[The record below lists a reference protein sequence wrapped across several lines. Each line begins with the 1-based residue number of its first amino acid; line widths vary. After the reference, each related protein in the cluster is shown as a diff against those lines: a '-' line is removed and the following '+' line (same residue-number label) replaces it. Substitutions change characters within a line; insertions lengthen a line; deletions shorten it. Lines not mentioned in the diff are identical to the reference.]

1 MGKINLSATIG
12 ENIKRAIK
20 ESNLSQEKVS
30 NKINISRQTLNN
42 YINGVTLIDFEK
54 LLGIANLTG
63 RGIDFFYKTNQL
75 FGNYKFRSDISID
88 SKLKVR
94 FEESIRK
101 YDEIE
106 KINKIYPHYLD
117 IGVYLDK
124 FDRKY
129 IAAMAEKVRCLFKI
143 DPDSPIANPIYEL
156 ENNDIKIIQF
166 KAGNRDI
173 SGFSAYNHKSR
184 CCIFLNSEC
193 TIERKFFTAVH
204 ELAHLIFHKNDY
216 EGYIKIEKE
225 NIKEDIANE
234 FAGSFLVPGK
244 ALREFRKEK
253 FIEKV
258 GFEDVMSLKKYFN
271 VSAKCIIKRL
281 LNEKIIN
288 EKEYEDLDS
297 KIDSKVS
304 SFDEYEPIENY
315 RNIENYRFINL
326 IKKAFFEEK
335 ITVSKVAELLEIPVG
350 EANKKVLEWTDN
362 LMVTPAR

>member
-1 MGKINLSATIG
+1 MGKLNLSETIG

-30 NKINISRQTLNN
+30 KKINISRQTLNN
-42 YINGVTLIDFEK
+42 YINGITLIDFEK
-54 LLGIANLTG
+54 LLGIADLTG
-63 RGIDFFYKTNQL
+63 RGIDFFYKTNQF
-75 FGNYKFRSDISID
+75 FGNYKFRSDVSID
-88 SKLKVR
+88 RKLRIK

-117 IGVYLDK
+117 IAVYLDR

-129 IAAMAEKVRCLFKI
+129 IASMAEKVRCLFEI
-143 DPDSPIANPIYEL
+143 DLNSPIANPIYEL
-156 ENNDIKIIQF
+156 EKNDIKIIQF

-173 SGFSAYNHKSR
+173 SGFSAYNQKSGY
-184 CCIFLNSEC
+184 CIFLNSEC
-193 TIERKFFTAVH
+193 TIERRFFTAVH

-216 EGYIKIEKE
+216 EGDIKIEEE

-234 FAGSFLVPGK
+234 FAGSFLVPAK
-244 ALREFRKEK
+244 LLKEFCEEK

-288 EKEYEDLDS
+288 DKEYEDLDK
-297 KIDSKVS
+297 KIDSKIS
-304 SFDEYEPIENY
+304 PYDEYEPIGND
-315 RNIENYRFINL
+315 RNIENYRFVNL

-335 ITVSKVAELLEIPVG
+335 ITVSKVSELLVIPVE
-350 EANKKVLEWTDN
+350 EANKKVLEWADN
-362 LMVTPAR
+362 

>member
-1 MGKINLSATIG
+1 MGKLNLSETMG

-30 NKINISRQTLNN
+30 KKINISRQTLNN

-63 RGIDFFYKTNQL
+63 RGIDFFYKTNGL
-75 FGNYKFRSDISID
+75 FGNYKFRSDVSINN
-88 SKLKVR
+88 KLKIK

-117 IGVYLDK
+117 IAIYLDK

-129 IAAMAEKVRCLFKI
+129 IATMAEKVRCLFEI
-143 DPDSPIANPIYEL
+143 DPNSPIANPIYEL
-156 ENNDIKIIQF
+156 ERNDIKIIQF

-173 SGFSAYNHKSR
+173 SGFSAYNHRSGY
-184 CCIFLNSEC
+184 CIFLNSEC
-193 TIERKFFTAVH
+193 TIERRFFTAIH
-204 ELAHLIFHKNDY
+204 ELAHLIFHKSDY
-216 EGYIKIEKE
+216 EGDIKIEKE
-225 NIKEDIANE
+225 NIKEEIANE
-234 FAGSFLVPGK
+234 FAGSFLVPAN
-244 ALREFRKEK
+244 ALKEFCDEK

-281 LNEKIIN
+281 LNEKVIN
-288 EKEYEDLDS
+288 EKEYEYLDK

-304 SFDEYEPIENY
+304 PYDEYEPIEKE
-315 RNIENYRFINL
+315 RNTENYRFINL
-326 IKKAFFEEK
+326 IKKAFFDEK
-335 ITVSKVAELLEIPVG
+335 ITVSKVAELLEITVE
-350 EANKKVLEWTDN
+350 EANKKVLEWADN
-362 LMVTPAR
+362 